1 MLRVLCIVMIFIPI
15 KSFSQQT
22 NDTAEQS
29 IYYQK
34 TLIKK
39 GKIEMYGYSSFNLN
53 WYDESGIGIVYY
65 IRHRNKKKHKVKGYE

>member
-1 MLRVLCIVMIFIPI
+1 MLRVLCIVMIVWPMLLVG
-15 KSFSQQT
+15 QQT

-65 IRHRNKKKHKVKGYE
+65 IRHRNKKKHKVKRYE

>member
-1 MLRVLCIVMIFIPI
+1 MLLIPI
-15 KSFSQQT
+15 KSVGQQN
-22 NDTAEQS
+22 NDTTEQT

-39 GKIEMYGYSSFNLN
+39 GKFEMYGYSSFNLN

-65 IRHRNKKKHKVKGYE
+65 IRQRNKKKHKVKVYE